1 MFLRGLSFIF
11 FHRTVLTNLCEEWY
25 KVEFIL
31 SVTGDWFK
39 EYLAVLTC
47 PSVVCV
53 FFPHLMNSSVG
64 QRQIFWKFS
73 KNFFSHLAC
82 YFAHTKVFVLRPL
95 YHCTAVDYKKT
106 VVWKVIQPPLIPY
119 EQKERLVVFPSLLFQ
134 LLDSLPQL
142 MYVYLSK
149 GVFLSEG
156 NCFEES
162 GLSLNE
168 INFENQGSF
177 TMKWF
182 VF

>member
-1 MFLRGLSFIF
+1 MQFLLVLVLYVFSSHIWWIQVWDRGRYFRSFQKI
-11 FHRTVLTNLCEEWY
+11 
-25 KVEFIL
+25 
-31 SVTGDWFK
+31 
-39 EYLAVLTC
+39 
-47 PSVVCV
+47 
-53 FFPHLMNSSVG
+53 
-64 QRQIFWKFS
+64 
-73 KNFFSHLAC
+73 FFSHLAG

-182 VF
+182 VFKELYLMDSIEMCLWTYL